1 MKLRLL
7 IFVACALLWVPV
19 LSQNAVDTESAL
31 IDAVAGLQVKSGVP
45 KALEL
50 LRDLAK
56 SSPDND
62 AVHFYLAK
70 AELLSG
76 NIEAAVKEYE
86 TAAGLDPSNDE
97 YKETLA
103 QVYSNVGRNAE
114 SSKIYLEL
122 LERKPGKYRSAYT
135 LTILGDKYLTERR
148 DSLAMDS
155 YEQALLYDPDYIP
168 AILGKSELF
177 RMHGNLA
184 GFFALTDRFV
194 TDRTIS
200 ARPKCEYV
208 RNILKRVDANTYRV
222 WSAQLD
228 SLVNHCVATHPSDSG
243 ALSLGGWWFYGTGQE
258 KKGREYLDR
267 YVSLYPDA
275 YESHW
280 IKLDLLNLEG
290 DKDGMIRECRMI
302 LKRSDLSDDKKLRVL
317 NILGDCLHEKGDVRG
332 AYSAYDKA
340 LKIDSEYIPVLN
352 NYAYFLCLQKKKLK
366 AALKMSRITIEKQP
380 DNPTYLDTYAWIL
393 HLMGRD
399 TEAKPYFKHALLY
412 GGKDNSELLSH
423 YAAVLE
429 ALGEKDLSSYYKSL
443 AESKK

>member
-1 MKLRLL
+1 MKLRLW
-7 IFVACALLWVPV
+7 ISVACALFCFPL

-45 KALEL
+45 KALES
-50 LRDLAK
+50 LRTLAK
-56 SSPDND
+56 SVPDND
-62 AVHFYLAK
+62 AVHYYLAK

-76 NIEAAVKEYE
+76 NVAAAVKEYE
-86 TAAGLDPSNDE
+86 TAAELDPSNDE

-103 QVYSNVGRNAE
+103 QIYSNVGKNAE
-114 SSKIYLEL
+114 SAAIYLDL

-135 LTILGDKYLTERR
+135 LTILGDKHLSERR
-148 DSLAMDS
+148 DSLAMDC
-155 YEQALLYDPDYIP
+155 YDQALLYDPDYIP

-184 GFFALTDRFV
+184 GFFVLTDRFV

-222 WSAQLD
+222 WNAQLD
-228 SLVNHCVATHPSDSG
+228 SLVNHCVTTHPSDSS
-243 ALSLGGWWFYGTGQE
+243 ALSLGGWWFYGTGRE

-275 YESHW
+275 FESHW
-280 IKLDLLNLEG
+280 IKLDLLNADN
-290 DKDGMIRECRMI
+290 DKDGMIRECREI
-302 LKRSDLSDDKKLRVL
+302 LNLTGLPEEKRLSVL
-317 NILGDCLHEKGDVRG
+317 SILGDCLHEKGDVRG

-340 LKIDSEYIPVLN
+340 LKINPEYIPVLN

-366 AALKMSRITIEKQP
+366 VALKMSRITIEKQP

-399 TEAKPYFKHALLY
+399 AEAKPYFKHALLY

-429 ALGEKDLSSYYKSL
+429 ALGEKDLSSYYKSV